1 VGHQRPRFSRGEYVA
16 AEVGVRCNE
25 PRKTEAVRAKYTVQ
39 WDPLVGETP
48 VVQLAQACGWTVG
61 LQCQRLHA
69 RGIGTLAR
77 GRKENGPRRSIWA
90 QTQIEVVFFFFFF
103 SIFLF
108 YFLSYLKFS
117 NFEFK

>member
-1 VGHQRPRFSRGEYVA
+1 
-16 AEVGVRCNE
+16 
-25 PRKTEAVRAKYTVQ
+25 VRAKYTVQ

-61 LQCQRLHA
+61 PQCQRPHT
-69 RGIGTLAR
+69 RGIEPLAR
-77 GRKENGPRRSIWA
+77 GRKNENGPRRSIWA
-90 QTQIEVVFFFFFF
+90 QTQIEVVFFFF
-103 SIFLF
+103 SNFLF